1 MYPAIQKILDVM
13 SNQNVTFF
21 IPPYQRNYEWTDEQC
36 KVFLDDIC
44 KTEEANRVG
53 KKTEHFFGSITYFME
68 QPVFG
73 QPNKLILI
81 DGQQRITTT
90 MLFLIALRDIIKDDN
105 QKTFIDT
112 NYLKNNKSSDDTEYK
127 IKLKQVETDWE
138 VYKHIVLSEEVL
150 PSEKNAAV
158 YKNYLFF
165 KNSLI
170 SMQKDNEGLLS
181 LISHGLN
188 NFSVVTLQL
197 QPDQNSW
204 ENPQEIFESMNSIG
218 KPLSLADL
226 VRNYLLLGLDSKTQ
240 DTYYHNYWL
249 KIEKALSGNIS
260 VFIRDYMQCIECKPF
275 KQATE
280 ANYKELYSQ
289 FKSIFAGRDADE
301 LLSDL
306 SNYSKIYSYLLN
318 GTSTG
323 VTEID
328 NAISDLRIFGTVSY
342 SFLMHILYV
351 WKSNILTTEET
362 YSVLDVFKTYIC
374 RRRLIAG
381 LTSSENKNFPLFTG
395 RFDGIV
401 INAEDKRAAMFEL
414 LTTSENS
421 MRLPN
426 DNELRSVLFSMNF
439 YNFKYCQFF
448 LALIEEHITKSRPDL
463 SDPNLQIEH
472 IMPQKLTDDWKRILG
487 ENYESLH
494 QEKVNTIGNL
504 TLIRHNQQL
513 GNKSFDIKKSIYES
527 KSGLQIAREKIT
539 NCKQWDIKTI
549 DSRSEWI
556 ISYLLDNVLTIP
568 DIMRLTNNF
577 IAKEGRH
584 LIAKEGR
591 HLSFVE
597 LQLIGQTIDFI
608 NDPTI
613 TAKVVNDKE
622 VDFEGKRWRL
632 SPLTREIQIRKGLVN
647 KSGTY
652 SGPEWWEYDG
662 IRISDIM

>member
-1 MYPAIQKILDVM
+1 MYPTVQKILEVM

-21 IPPYQRNYEWTDEQC
+21 IPPYQRNYEWSEEQC

-44 KTEEANRVG
+44 KTAEANRIG
-53 KKTEHFFGSITYFME
+53 KKTEHFFGSITYFMD

-90 MLFLIALRDIIKDDN
+90 MLFLIALRDIIKDDTKK
-105 QKTFIDT
+105 QFIDD
-112 NYLKNNKSSDDTEYK
+112 NFIKNNKSSDSTEHK

-138 VYKHIVLSEEVL
+138 VYKHIVLSEDIS
-150 PSEKNAAV
+150 PSEKIAAV

-165 KNSLI
+165 RNKLLNMEKN
-170 SMQKDNEGLLS
+170 NEELLDLVS
-181 LISHGLN
+181 YGLN
-188 NFSVVTLQL
+188 SFSVVTLQL
-197 QPDQNSW
+197 QPEQNPW

-240 DTYYHNYWL
+240 DEYYHNYWL
-249 KIEKALSGNIS
+249 KIEKLLSGHIS
-260 VFIRDYMQCIECKPF
+260 NFIRDYMQCIECKPF
-275 KQATE
+275 KQATD

-289 FKSIFAGRDADE
+289 FKSIFIGIDADS
-301 LLSDL
+301 LLAGL
-306 SNYSKIYSYLLN
+306 SKYSEIYSYLIN
-318 GTSTG
+318 GASTG
-323 VTEID
+323 ATEID
-328 NAISDLRIFGTVSY
+328 NVIADLRMFGTVSY

-351 WKSNILTTEET
+351 WKSNKFTTAET
-362 YSVLDVFKTYIC
+362 YTILDAFKIYIC
-374 RRRLIAG
+374 RRRILG

-395 RFDGIV
+395 RFDEIV
-401 INAEDKRAAMFEL
+401 VNAEDKRAAMFKL
-414 LTTSENS
+414 LATSENS

-426 DNELRSVLFSMNF
+426 DNEMRPTLSTMNF

-448 LALIEEHITKSRPDL
+448 LALIEEKITKSRPDL
-463 SDPNLQIEH
+463 TDSNLQIEH
-472 IMPQKLTDDWKRILG
+472 IMPQKLSNDWKKVLG

-513 GNKSFDIKKSIYES
+513 GNKSFEVKKDVYE
-527 KSGLQIAREKIT
+527 KNSGLQIAREKIT
-539 NCKQWDIKTI
+539 DCKQWDIDAI
-549 DSRSEWI
+549 DKRSEWI
-556 ISYLLDNVLTIP
+556 ISFLLDNVLPIP
-568 DIMRLTNNF
+568 DEMRLTNNF
-577 IAKEGRH
+577 V
-584 LIAKEGR
+584 AKEGR

-597 LQLIGQTIDFI
+597 LQLIGETIDFI

-613 TAKVVNDKE
+613 TAKVVSDKE
-622 VDFEGKRWRL
+622 VEFEGKRWRL

-662 IRISDIM
+662 DRLSDV